1 VTPRVRL
8 DPPMNTTNA
17 LVDRAVE
24 RHALWP
30 MIVSILSYRELLR
43 NLVLKDLKLKYR
55 GSVLGFLWS
64 LVNPLALTAVYT
76 LAFRYILRIGQP
88 GFPFFVLLGVLAWS
102 FFVNAAT
109 MSTVA
114 IIDGASLVKAVR
126 FPRAVLPIATVFFN
140 LAQYLLSV
148 LVLLPAMFLLYR
160 VPPSGPM
167 LLFPLILGLQVAFT
181 IGLALVL
188 SVATAS
194 FRDVRHFVEVALWAL
209 FWTTPI
215 VYPLAQV
222 PESKQWLILL
232 SPMSSFIVAYQRIF
246 YEGVWPGVNILTV
259 CGVYAVVMLVGG
271 ALWFVSVEERLV
283 ERL

>member
-1 VTPRVRL
+1 
-8 DPPMNTTNA
+8 MNTTDA
-17 LVDRAVE
+17 LVDRALE
-24 RHALWP
+24 RHALSP
-30 MIVSILSYRELLR
+30 MLVSVLSYRELLR

-55 GSVLGFLWS
+55 GSLLGFLWS
-64 LVNPLALTAVYT
+64 LVNPIALTTVYT
-76 LAFRYILRIGQP
+76 LAFNYILRIGQP

-102 FFVNAAT
+102 FFANATT

-114 IIDGASLVKAVR
+114 IIDGASLIKAVR
-126 FPRAVLPIATVFFN
+126 FPRAILPIATVLFN

-148 LVLLPAMFLLYR
+148 VVLLPAMFLLYR

-167 LLFPLILGLQVAFT
+167 LLFPVILGLQVTFT
-181 IGLALVL
+181 VGLALIL

-194 FRDVRHFVEVALWAL
+194 FRDVRHFVEIALWAL

-215 VYPLAQV
+215 VYPLTQV
-222 PESKQWLILL
+222 PESTRWLILL

-246 YEGVWPGVNILTV
+246 YEGVWPGLNIVMV
-259 CGVYAVVMLVGG
+259 CALYAVVMFGAG
-271 ALWFVSVEERLV
+271 ALWFVSVEDRLV

>member
-1 VTPRVRL
+1 
-8 DPPMNTTNA
+8 MNTTDA
-17 LVDRAVE
+17 LVDRALE
-24 RHALWP
+24 RHALSS
-30 MIVSILSYRELLR
+30 MLVSVLSYRELLR

-55 GSVLGFLWS
+55 GSLLGFLWS
-64 LVNPLALTAVYT
+64 LVNPIALTAVYT
-76 LAFRYILRIGQP
+76 LAFNYILRIGQP

-102 FFVNAAT
+102 FFVNATT

-114 IIDGASLVKAVR
+114 IIDGAGLIKAVR
-126 FPRAVLPIATVFFN
+126 FPRAILPIATVLFN

-148 LVLLPAMFLLYR
+148 VVLLPAMFLLYR

-167 LLFPLILGLQVAFT
+167 LLFPVILGLQVTFT
-181 IGLALVL
+181 VGLALIL

-194 FRDVRHFVEVALWAL
+194 FRDVRHFVEIALWAL

-215 VYPLAQV
+215 VYPLTQV
-222 PESKQWLILL
+222 PESTRWLILL

-246 YEGVWPGVNILTV
+246 YEGVWPGLSIVMV
-259 CGVYAVVMLVGG
+259 CALYAVVMFGAG
-271 ALWFVSVEERLV
+271 ALWFVSVEDRLV

>member
-1 VTPRVRL
+1 
-8 DPPMNTTNA
+8 MNTTDA
-17 LVDRAVE
+17 LVDRALE
-24 RHALWP
+24 RHALSP
-30 MIVSILSYRELLR
+30 MLVSVLSYRELLR

-55 GSVLGFLWS
+55 GSLLGFLWS
-64 LVNPLALTAVYT
+64 LVNPIALTTVYT
-76 LAFRYILRIGQP
+76 LAFNYILRIGQP

-102 FFVNAAT
+102 FFVNATT

-114 IIDGASLVKAVR
+114 IIDGASLIKAVR
-126 FPRAVLPIATVFFN
+126 FPRAILPIAAVLFN

-148 LVLLPAMFLLYR
+148 VVLLPAMFLLYR

-167 LLFPLILGLQVAFT
+167 LLFPVILGLQVTFT
-181 IGLALVL
+181 VGLALIL

-194 FRDVRHFVEVALWAL
+194 FRDVRHFVEIALWAL

-215 VYPLAQV
+215 VYPLTQV
-222 PESKQWLILL
+222 PESTRWLILL

-246 YEGVWPGVNILTV
+246 YEGVWPGLNIVMV
-259 CGVYAVVMLVGG
+259 CALYAVVMFGAG
-271 ALWFVSVEERLV
+271 ALWFVSVEDRLV

>member
-1 VTPRVRL
+1 
-8 DPPMNTTNA
+8 MNTTDA
-17 LVDRAVE
+17 LVDRALE
-24 RHALWP
+24 RHALSP
-30 MIVSILSYRELLR
+30 MLVSVLSYRELLR

-55 GSVLGFLWS
+55 GSLLGFLWS
-64 LVNPLALTAVYT
+64 LVNPIALTTVYT
-76 LAFRYILRIGQP
+76 LAFNYILRIGQP

-102 FFVNAAT
+102 FFVNATT

-114 IIDGASLVKAVR
+114 IIDGASLIKAVR
-126 FPRAVLPIATVFFN
+126 FPRAILPIAAVLFS

-148 LVLLPAMFLLYR
+148 VVLLPAMFLLYR

-167 LLFPLILGLQVAFT
+167 LLFPVILGLQVTFT
-181 IGLALVL
+181 VGLALIL

-194 FRDVRHFVEVALWAL
+194 FRDVRHFVEIALWAL

-215 VYPLAQV
+215 VYPLTQV
-222 PESKQWLILL
+222 PESTRWLILL

-246 YEGVWPGVNILTV
+246 YEGVWPGLNIVMV
-259 CGVYAVVMLVGG
+259 CALYAVVMFVAG
-271 ALWFVSVEERLV
+271 ALWFVSVEDRLV